1 MKTITLEE
9 LEEILIN
16 HQRWLNK
23 NDNWREVKDMKAVL
37 DDIDLSLILPKA
49 KEHEVGLL
57 QRYSLRGASLQRANL
72 HGANLYKTDLSYAN
86 LRGADLSEAGLTY
99 TDLTM
104 ADLTGAN
111 LTNATIYEAT
121 INNTNLSEAIGIM
134 SSIDY
139 LKENFEFTS
148 EGIIAYKVFNTFRK
162 RPEHWVLEE
171 GSVLTENVNFNRAN
185 DCACGI
191 NLGSLEYI
199 KDSFRPTKEVWK
211 VLIRNEWLPGIV
223 VPYNTR
229 GQIRCERCELI
240 EMVDIS

>member
-1 MKTITLEE
+1 MKTITLNE

-23 NDNWREVKDMKAVL
+23 NDNWQEVKNMKAVL
-37 DDIDLSLILPKA
+37 DDIDLSPILPKA
-49 KEHEVGLL
+49 DEHEVGIL

-86 LRGADLSEAGLTY
+86 LQEADLSGVTLAF
-99 TDLTM
+99 TDLTFTN
-104 ADLTGAN
+104 LTGAN

-121 INNTNLSEAIGIM
+121 IDNTNLSEAIGVM

-139 LKENFEFTS
+139 LKDNFEFTN
-148 EGIIAYKVFNTFRK
+148 EGMIAYKVFNSFRK
-162 RPEHWVLEE
+162 RPEHWVVEK
-171 GSVLTENVNFNRAN
+171 GSILTENVNFNRAN

-199 KDSFRPTKEVWK
+199 KDSFRSNEDIWK
-211 VLIRNEWLPGIV
+211 VLIRYEWLSGVV
-223 VPYNTR
+223 VPYATR
-229 GQIRCERCELI
+229 GQIRCERCELVEKI
-240 EMVDIS
+240 DTL